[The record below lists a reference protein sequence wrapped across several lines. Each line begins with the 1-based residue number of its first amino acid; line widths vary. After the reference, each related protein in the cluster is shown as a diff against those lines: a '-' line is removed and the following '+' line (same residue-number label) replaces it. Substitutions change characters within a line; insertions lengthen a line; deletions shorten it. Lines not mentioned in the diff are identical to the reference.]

1 MDNYIPTTKER
12 LWHRFW
18 GKVNVLP
25 DEPNA
30 CWEWIGSV
38 DRHGYGQFWLGN
50 TNRSAHRLAYEL
62 AHDEEP
68 DAGMS
73 VGHVCA
79 NHTCVNPAHLFLGKI
94 E

>member
-1 MDNYIPTTKER
+1 MDYIPTTKEK

-18 GKVNVLP
+18 GKVDIKP
-25 DEPNA
+25 DEPTA
-30 CWEWIGSV
+30 CWNWTGSTDV
-38 DRHGYGQFWLGN
+38 RGYGLFDLGGKV
-50 TNRSAHRLAYEL
+50 RRAHRLAYEL